1 MLKNDKTGTNEM
13 ITLALLNLELYI
25 FTNHVRIRKTKGVFL
40 WMIFGTF
47 MLSFLPLLAAY
58 LGALSVVRY
67 DIKKLGKKIVELET
81 KVEKLESKINQQ
93 V

>member
-1 MLKNDKTGTNEM
+1 
-13 ITLALLNLELYI
+13 
-25 FTNHVRIRKTKGVFL
+25 
-40 WMIFGTF
+40 MIFGTF

-67 DIKKLGKKIVELET
+67 DIKKLGEKIVELET